1 MKKSIWLIFGIKK
14 WPEISGFAFVKKSSK
29 SLKKKILNKNLICAD
44 KIFRTVCGNFLLKNK
59 WISSNF
65 NFGDFTVLKLVLHNK
80 GIDKTR
86 TKKDQENSAYSFG
99 GN

>member
-14 WPEISGFAFVKKSSK
+14 WPEISGFASVKKAPSPW
-29 SLKKKILNKNLICAD
+29 KKIFLNKNLYLTCAD
-44 KIFRTVCGNFLLKNK
+44 KIFKTVCGNFLLKNK
-59 WISSNF
+59 WMSRHF

-86 TKKDQENSAYSFG
+86 TKKDQENSA
-99 GN
+99 